1 MSALWRVACVRIPRF
16 PVGAVWRANQGP
28 RQLGLGLT
36 DTPSAPT
43 SATDRAKPTASPSTT
58 SVTDPTTKSTA
69 ADQPH
74 WDDRLLA
81 LADGNTLRAVTA
93 AAGRAR
99 VRAGMT
105 VTEAR
110 ARCTRLDILPWD
122 DIAIAGA
129 LTRATAALIQASPHV
144 SPAGAVNGV
153 WWVGATGFDVI
164 GGERT
169 LARTLLT
176 IAQRWHPQA
185 RVAIAD
191 SCVAARAATWQPRTD
206 STPHAAAFC
215 VPSGGDAPFLAPLPL
230 TFLPLDDELVATLD
244 ALGIRTVGA
253 FAALPIADI
262 ERRWGESGLRAWR
275 FAHGD
280 DPRRPV
286 LARADADRSV
296 TAELG
301 GSSDTM
307 EPALF
312 LVRAALETLVR
323 DLVRDGL
330 AAAAVSI
337 TLHLDGAPRP
347 SATVISD
354 TPDTADQ
361 QRASRVGARPELTA
375 PHDTITREVRPAH
388 PLARVA
394 PLFERCRALL
404 SDWQIVAPI
413 CGVTVTLTNTVPA
426 TGEQG
431 DLLDAGWRDPGAA
444 LAALERLRSTLGP
457 NTVMRPVLRDDH
469 RAEHAGAWAELVDGD
484 DAAMAAASIVAQNAV
499 PSRSDDV
506 APITHSGASL
516 PLFAGDR
523 TATPAALRLL
533 ETPQPVRMT
542 CDAESRPM
550 AGVWQSHTFTV
561 HECIGPE
568 RLTGAWWRSAFARDY
583 WHVRTREVGTLLLY
597 NEQET
602 WVLQG
607 WYD

>member
-16 PVGAVWRANQGP
+16 PVGAVWRASQGP
-28 RQLGLGLT
+28 RQLGLGL
-36 DTPSAPT
+36 DTAPT
-43 SATDRAKPTASPSTT
+43 AKPVDDDAT
-58 SVTDPTTKSTA
+58 PTK
-69 ADQPH
+69 H
-74 WDDRLLA
+74 WDERFLA

-105 VTEAR
+105 VTAAKAR
-110 ARCTRLDILPWD
+110 ASRLEILPWD
-122 DIAIAGA
+122 EIAIAGA

-144 SPAGAVNGV
+144 SPAGAVNGT
-153 WWVGATGFDVI
+153 WWVGATGFDAI
-164 GGERT
+164 GGERR
-169 LARTLLT
+169 LAQTLLT

-191 SCVAARAATWQPRTD
+191 SCAAARAATWQQPNAGQ
-206 STPHAAAFC
+206 PLAFC
-215 VPSGGDAPFLAPLPL
+215 IPSGGDAAFLAPLPL
-230 TFLPLDDELVATLD
+230 AFLPLDTELVAALQ
-244 ALGIRTVGA
+244 ALGITTVGA
-253 FAALPIADI
+253 FAALPVADI
-262 ERRWGESGLRAWR
+262 ERRWGESGLGAWR
-275 FAHGD
+275 LAHGD

-286 LARADADRSV
+286 LARLEAQRSV

-330 AAAAVSI
+330 AAAAVAI
-337 TLHLDGAPRP
+337 TLHLDGGRQKRDD
-347 SATVISD
+347 I
-354 TPDTADQ
+354 TPA
-361 QRASRVGARPELTA
+361 E
-375 PHDTITREVRPAH
+375 TITREVRPAH

-404 SDWQIVAPI
+404 SDWPIVAPI
-413 CGVTVTLTNTVPA
+413 CGVTVTLTNTLPA

-457 NTVMRPVLRDDH
+457 DAVMRPVLRDDH
-469 RAEHAGAWAELVDGD
+469 RAEQAGAWVELVDGD
-484 DAAMAAASIVAQNAV
+484 DAAVAAANAVAQNAV
-499 PSRSDDV
+499 TTRHDDA
-506 APITHSGASL
+506 APIMHSGAWL
-516 PLFAGDR
+516 PLFSTDR

-542 CDAESRPM
+542 CDAEHRPI
-550 AGVWQSHTFTV
+550 AGVWQAHTFTV
-561 HECIGPE
+561 RDCIGPE
-568 RLTGAWWRSAFARDY
+568 RLTGAWWRTPFARDY
-583 WHVRTREVGTLLLY
+583 WYLRTREVGTLLIY
-597 NEQET
+597 HDAES

>member
-1 MSALWRVACVRIPRF
+1 MSSLWRVACVRIPRF
-16 PVGAVWRANQGP
+16 PVGAVWRASQGP
-28 RQLGLGLT
+28 RQLGLGLLE
-36 DTPSAPT
+36 PVA
-43 SATDRAKPTASPSTT
+43 ARKPEDEAR
-58 SVTDPTTKSTA
+58 
-69 ADQPH
+69 H
-74 WDDRLLA
+74 WDEQLLA
-81 LADGNTLRAVTA
+81 LSEGNKLRAVTA

-110 ARCTRLDILPWD
+110 ARCARLDILPWD
-122 DIAIAGA
+122 DIAITGA

-144 SPAGAVNGV
+144 SPAGAANGT
-153 WWVGATGFDVI
+153 WWVGATGFEAI

-176 IAQRWHPQA
+176 IAQRWHPHA

-191 SCVAARAATWQPRTD
+191 SCAAARAATWQQVASGQPG
-206 STPHAAAFC
+206 AFC
-215 VPSGGDAPFLAPLPL
+215 VPSGGDAAFLAPLPL
-230 TFLPLDDELVATLD
+230 AFLPLDDELVAALD
-244 ALGIRTVGA
+244 SLGIRTVGT
-253 FAALPIADI
+253 FAGLPVADI
-262 ERRWGESGLRAWR
+262 ERRWGESGLSAWR
-275 FAHGD
+275 LAHGD

-286 LARADADRSV
+286 LARLEAHRSV

-330 AAAAVSI
+330 AAAAVGI
-337 TLHLDGAPRP
+337 TLHLDGIPRED
-347 SATVISD
+347 A
-354 TPDTADQ
+354 
-361 QRASRVGARPELTA
+361 GLNTA
-375 PHDTITREVRPAH
+375 PERADTGAADGRPVSRPAVRSVPRDGAPQDTVTREVRPAH

-404 SDWQIVAPI
+404 ADWTIVAPI

-431 DLLDAGWRDPGAA
+431 DMLDAGWRDPGAA

-457 NTVMRPVLRDDH
+457 GTVMRPVLRDDH

-484 DAAMAAASIVAQNAV
+484 DAALAASSAVEQNAIT
-499 PSRSDDV
+499 PRHDDA
-506 APITHSGASL
+506 APITQAGACLS
-516 PLFAGDR
+516 LFAGERD
-523 TATPAALRLL
+523 ATPAALRLL
-533 ETPQPVRMT
+533 ETPQPLRMT
-542 CDAESRPM
+542 CDPEHRPI

-561 HECIGPE
+561 HESIGPE
-568 RLTGAWWRSAFARDY
+568 RLTGAWWRTPFARDY
-583 WHVRTREVGTLLLY
+583 WYLRTREAGTFLVY
-597 NEQET
+597 HESGA

>member
-1 MSALWRVACVRIPRF
+1 MPSLWRVACVRIPRF
-16 PVGAVWRANQGP
+16 PVGAVWRASQGP

-36 DTPSAPT
+36 TEPAAPV
-43 SATDRAKPTASPSTT
+43 APVVPAKP
-58 SVTDPTTKSTA
+58 
-69 ADQPH
+69 ADDDKH
-74 WDDRLLA
+74 WDERLLA
-81 LADGNTLRAVTA
+81 LADGNKLRAVSA

-122 DIAIAGA
+122 EIAIAGA

-144 SPAGAVNGV
+144 SPAGAISGT
-153 WWVGATGFDVI
+153 WWVGATGFDAI
-164 GGERT
+164 GGERR
-169 LARTLLT
+169 LARTLLA
-176 IAQRWHPQA
+176 IAQRWHPGA

-191 SCVAARAATWQPRTD
+191 SCAAARAATWQKVP
-206 STPHAAAFC
+206 PGEPAAFC
-215 VPSGGDAPFLAPLPL
+215 IPSGGDPAYLAPLPL
-230 TFLPLDDELVATLD
+230 AFLPLDQELVASLET
-244 ALGIRTVGA
+244 LGIRTVGA
-253 FAALPIADI
+253 FAGLPVADI
-262 ERRWGESGLRAWR
+262 ERRWGEGGLSAWR
-275 FAHGD
+275 LAHGD

-286 LARADADRSV
+286 LARLEAQRSV

-330 AAAAVSI
+330 AAGAVAI
-337 TLHLDGAPRP
+337 TLHLDGGR
-347 SATVISD
+347 
-354 TPDTADQ
+354 Q
-361 QRASRVGARPELTA
+361 QRDDFTPAE
-375 PHDTITREVRPAH
+375 TITREVRPAH

-404 SDWQIVAPI
+404 SDWVIVAPI
-413 CGVTVTLTNTVPA
+413 CGVTVTLTNTQPA

-457 NTVMRPVLRDDH
+457 GAVMRPVLRDDH
-469 RAEHAGAWAELVDGD
+469 RAECAGAWAELVDGD
-484 DAAMAAASIVAQNAV
+484 DAALAAVVTVEQNAV
-499 PSRSDDV
+499 RSRGDDA
-506 APITHSGASL
+506 APITQAGAWL
-516 PLFAGDR
+516 PLFTTDR
-523 TATPAALRLL
+523 AAAPAALRLL
-533 ETPQPVRMT
+533 EVPQPVRMT
-542 CDAESRPM
+542 CDDAQRPV
-550 AGVWQSHTFTV
+550 AGIWQAHTFTV
-561 HECIGPE
+561 HDSIGPE
-568 RLTGAWWRSAFARDY
+568 RLTGAWWRTPFARDY
-583 WHVRTREVGTLLLY
+583 WYLRTHEVGTLLIY
-597 NEQET
+597 HESES

>member
-1 MSALWRVACVRIPRF
+1 MPSLWRVACVRIPRF

-28 RQLGLGLT
+28 KQLGLGLGLT
-36 DTPSAPT
+36 APEPAPT
-43 SATDRAKPTASPSTT
+43 K
-58 SVTDPTTKSTA
+58 V
-69 ADQPH
+69 ADDSKH

-93 AAGRAR
+93 AAGKAR

-105 VTEAR
+105 VTAAR
-110 ARCTRLDILPWD
+110 ARCTRLEILPWD
-122 DIAIAGA
+122 EIAIAGA

-144 SPAGAVNGV
+144 SPAGAINGT
-153 WWVGATGFDVI
+153 WWVGATGFDAI
-164 GGERT
+164 GGERR

-176 IAQRWHPQA
+176 IAQRWHPSA

-191 SCVAARAATWQPRTD
+191 SCAAARAATWQHP
-206 STPHAAAFC
+206 PAGQPFAFC
-215 VPSGGDAPFLAPLPL
+215 IPSGGDAAFLSPLPL
-230 TFLPLDDELVATLD
+230 GFLPLDAELVATLE
-244 ALGIRTVGA
+244 ALGIKTVGG
-253 FAALPIADI
+253 FANLPVADI
-262 ERRWGESGLRAWR
+262 ERRWGGAGLRAWR
-275 FAHGD
+275 LAHGD

-286 LARADADRSV
+286 LARLEAQRSV

-330 AAAAVSI
+330 AAGAVAI
-337 TLHLDGAPRP
+337 TLHLDGGTQKR
-347 SATVISD
+347 D
-354 TPDTADQ
+354 DLTPA
-361 QRASRVGARPELTA
+361 E
-375 PHDTITREVRPAH
+375 TITREVRPAH

-404 SDWQIVAPI
+404 SDWSLVAPI

-457 NTVMRPVLRDDH
+457 NAVMRPVLRDDH

-484 DAAMAAASIVAQNAV
+484 DTALAAASAVAQNAV
-499 PSRSDDV
+499 AARSDDT
-506 APITHSGASL
+506 APITHTGAWL
-516 PLFAGDR
+516 PLFTPHR
-523 TATPAALRLL
+523 SATPAALRLL
-533 ETPQPVRMT
+533 ETPQPIRMT
-542 CDAESRPM
+542 CDEAQRPI

-561 HECIGPE
+561 HESIGPE
-568 RLTGAWWRSAFARDY
+568 RLTGAWWRTPFARDY
-583 WHVRTREVGTLLLY
+583 WYLRTREVGTLLIY
-597 NEQET
+597 HDPDA
-602 WVLQG
+602 WILQG

>member
-28 RQLGLGLT
+28 RQLGLGLDLT
-36 DTPSAPT
+36 
-43 SATDRAKPTASPSTT
+43 ATDPAPP
-58 SVTDPTTKSTA
+58 A
-69 ADQPH
+69 AEPGDATVVH
-74 WDDRLLA
+74 WDERLLA
-81 LADGNTLRAVTA
+81 LADGNALRAVTA

-105 VTEAR
+105 VTAAR
-110 ARCTRLDILPWD
+110 ARCTRLEILPWD
-122 DIAIAGA
+122 DIAITGA

-144 SPAGAVNGV
+144 SPAGTVNGT
-153 WWVGATGFDVI
+153 WWVGATGFEAI

-176 IAQRWHPQA
+176 IAQRWHPLA

-191 SCVAARAATWQPRTD
+191 SCAAARAATWHTIRTSD
-206 STPHAAAFC
+206 HRAFC
-215 VPSGGDAPFLAPLPL
+215 IPSGGDPTFLAPLSL
-230 TFLPLDDELVATLD
+230 AFLPLDAELVAALN
-244 ALGIRTVGA
+244 ALGITTVGA
-253 FAALPIADI
+253 FAALPVADI
-262 ERRWGESGLRAWR
+262 ERRWGERGISAWR
-275 FAHGD
+275 LAHGD

-286 LARADADRSV
+286 LARLEAQRSV

-301 GSSDTM
+301 GSSDIM

-330 AAAAVSI
+330 AAGAVAI
-337 TLHLDGAPRP
+337 TLHLDGGRQ
-347 SATVISD
+347 VRD
-354 TPDTADQ
+354 DLTP
-361 QRASRVGARPELTA
+361 V
-375 PHDTITREVRPAH
+375 DTITREVRPAH

-404 SDWQIVAPI
+404 SEWSLTAPI

-444 LAALERLRSTLGP
+444 LAALERLRSMLGP
-457 NTVMRPVLRDDH
+457 DTVMRPVPRDEH
-469 RAEHAGAWAELVDGD
+469 RAECAGAWAELVDGD
-484 DAAMAAASIVAQNAV
+484 DAVVAAASVVEQNAV
-499 PSRSDDV
+499 AARRDDA
-506 APITHSGASL
+506 APVSQSGAAIA
-516 PLFAGDR
+516 LFAGER
-523 TATPAALRLL
+523 QATVAALRLL
-533 ETPQPVRMT
+533 ETPQPVRIT
-542 CDAESRPM
+542 CDTEQRPI

-561 HECIGPE
+561 QHCTGPE
-568 RLTGAWWRSAFARDY
+568 RLSGSWWRAAFARDY
-583 WHVRTREVGTLLLY
+583 WYLRTREVGTLLIY
-597 NEQET
+597 HEQDA

>member
-1 MSALWRVACVRIPRF
+1 MSSLWRVACVRIPRF
-16 PVGAVWRANQGP
+16 PVGAVWRASQGP
-28 RQLGLGLT
+28 RQLGLGLLAE
-36 DTPSAPT
+36 PA
-43 SATDRAKPTASPSTT
+43 ATQK
-58 SVTDPTTKSTA
+58 
-69 ADQPH
+69 ADDDATH
-74 WDDRLLA
+74 WDERLLA
-81 LADGNTLRAVTA
+81 LSEGNKLRAVTA

-99 VRAGMT
+99 VRAGMS

-110 ARCTRLDILPWD
+110 ARCARLDILPWD
-122 DIAIAGA
+122 DIAISGA

-144 SPAGAVNGV
+144 SPAGAATGT
-153 WWVGATGFDVI
+153 WWVGATGFEAI

-191 SCVAARAATWQPRTD
+191 SCAAARAATWQKVP
-206 STPHAAAFC
+206 SGQPGAFC
-215 VPSGGDAPFLAPLPL
+215 VPSGGDAGFLAPLPL
-230 TFLPLDDELVATLD
+230 AFLPLDDELVAALD
-244 ALGIRTVGA
+244 SLGIRTVGA
-253 FAALPIADI
+253 FAGLPVADI
-262 ERRWGESGLRAWR
+262 ERRWGESGLGAWR
-275 FAHGD
+275 LAHGD

-286 LARADADRSV
+286 LARLEAHRSV

-330 AAAAVSI
+330 AAAAVGI
-337 TLHLDGAPRP
+337 TLHLDGGRQ
-347 SATVISD
+347 VRD
-354 TPDTADQ
+354 DLTPA
-361 QRASRVGARPELTA
+361 E
-375 PHDTITREVRPAH
+375 TITREVRPAH

-404 SDWQIVAPI
+404 SDWTIVAPI

-457 NTVMRPVLRDDH
+457 GTVMRPVLRDDH

-484 DAAMAAASIVAQNAV
+484 DAALAASSAVEQNAIT
-499 PSRSDDV
+499 PRHDDA
-506 APITHSGASL
+506 APITQAGACLS
-516 PLFAGDR
+516 LFAGDR
-523 TATPAALRLL
+523 EATPAALRLL
-533 ETPQPVRMT
+533 ETPQPLRMT
-542 CDAESRPM
+542 CDPESRPI

-561 HECIGPE
+561 HESIGPE
-568 RLTGAWWRSAFARDY
+568 RLTGAWWRTPFARDY
-583 WHVRTREVGTLLLY
+583 WYLRTREAGTFLVY
-597 NEQET
+597 QESGA

>member
-16 PVGAVWRANQGP
+16 PIGAVWRASQGP
-28 RQLGLGLT
+28 RQLGLGL
-36 DTPSAPT
+36 DLTPPAP
-43 SATDRAKPTASPSTT
+43 ATPPPPA
-58 SVTDPTTKSTA
+58 DPT
-69 ADQPH
+69 H
-74 WDDRLLA
+74 WDERLLA
-81 LADGNTLRAVTA
+81 LAEGNALRAVTA

-105 VTEAR
+105 VTAAR
-110 ARCTRLDILPWD
+110 ARCSRLEVLPWD
-122 DIAIAGA
+122 DIAISGA
-129 LTRATAALIQASPHV
+129 LTRATAAFIQASPHV
-144 SPAGAVNGV
+144 SPAGSTTGT
-153 WWVGATGFDVI
+153 WWVGATGFDAI

-191 SCVAARAATWQPRTD
+191 SCAAARAATWQQLTGD
-206 STPHAAAFC
+206 HALAFC
-215 VPSGGDAPFLAPLPL
+215 IPAGGDAAFLAPLPL
-230 TFLPLDDELVATLD
+230 GLLPLDSELVAALD
-244 ALGIRTVGA
+244 ALGIRTIGA

-262 ERRWGESGLRAWR
+262 ERRWGESGIGAWR
-275 FAHGD
+275 LAHGD

-286 LARADADRSV
+286 LARADAQRSV

-301 GSSDTM
+301 GASETM

-312 LVRAALETLVR
+312 LVRAALDTLVR

-330 AAAAVSI
+330 AAAAVGI
-337 TLHLDGAPRP
+337 TLSLDG
-347 SATVISD
+347 SAREDTTV
-354 TPDTADQ
+354 
-361 QRASRVGARPELTA
+361 
-375 PHDTITREVRPAH
+375 TREVRPAT

-404 SDWQIVAPI
+404 ADWPLPAPI
-413 CGVTVTLTNTVPA
+413 CGVTVTLTQTVPA

-457 NTVMRPVLRDDH
+457 GTVMRPVLRDDH
-469 RAEHAGAWAELVDGD
+469 RVEQAGAWAELVDGD
-484 DAAMAAASIVAQNAV
+484 DAAVAAATAVEQNAIASRGDDHALTQHV
-499 PSRSDDV
+499 GAALPVFGAATLPSP
-506 APITHSGASL
+506 AP
-516 PLFAGDR
+516 
-523 TATPAALRLL
+523 TAAALRLL
-533 ETPQPVRMT
+533 ETPHPVRIT
-542 CDAESRPM
+542 CDLEARPI
-550 AGVWQSHTFTV
+550 AGVWQAHTFTV

-583 WHVRTREVGTLLLY
+583 WYLRTREVGTLLVY
-597 NEQET
+597 REREA

>member
-1 MSALWRVACVRIPRF
+1 MSALWRVACVRVPRF
-16 PVGAVWRANQGP
+16 PVGAVWRASQLP
-28 RQLGLGLT
+28 RQLGLGLDLPAPDRPLADADADALVPIPKSAART
-36 DTPSAPT
+36 SQGKPPDT
-43 SATDRAKPTASPSTT
+43 STT
-58 SVTDPTTKSTA
+58 A
-69 ADQPH
+69 PH

-110 ARCTRLDILPWD
+110 ARCTKLDIMPWD

-129 LTRATAALIQASPHV
+129 LTRATAAFIQASPHV
-144 SPAGAVNGV
+144 SPAGAVNGT

-176 IAQRWHPQA
+176 IAQRWHPHA

-191 SCVAARAATWQPRTD
+191 SCVTARAATWQSHT
-206 STPHAAAFC
+206 AAARDAAGAFC
-215 VPSGGDAPFLAPLPL
+215 VPSGSDEAFLSPLPL
-230 TFLPLDDELVATLD
+230 TFLPFDTELVATLA

-262 ERRWGESGLRAWR
+262 ERRWGDSGITAWR
-275 FAHGD
+275 LAHGD

-286 LARADADRSV
+286 LARLDADRSV

-301 GSSDTM
+301 GASDTM

-330 AAAAVSI
+330 AAAAVAI
-337 TLHLDGAPRP
+337 TLHLDGIPREL
-347 SATVISD
+347 ATD
-354 TPDTADQ
+354 N
-361 QRASRVGARPELTA
+361 
-375 PHDTITREVRPAH
+375 DTITREVRPAH

-404 SDWQIVAPI
+404 SDWPIIAPI

-457 NTVMRPVLRDDH
+457 NAVMRPVLRDDH

-484 DAAMAAASIVAQNAV
+484 DAALAAATTVMQKAVAPRA
-499 PSRSDDV
+499 DDA
-506 APITHSGASL
+506 APITQSGAWL
-516 PLFAGDR
+516 PLFSTDR
-523 TATPAALRLL
+523 AATPAALRLL

-542 CDAESRPM
+542 CDGDARPVS
-550 AGVWQSHTFTV
+550 GVWQSHTFTV

>member
-1 MSALWRVACVRIPRF
+1 MSSLWRVACVRIPRF
-16 PVGAVWRANQGP
+16 PVGAVWRANQGS
-28 RQLGLGLT
+28 RQLGLGLGLGPGSGLT
-36 DTPSAPT
+36 AEPAPPPP
-43 SATDRAKPTASPSTT
+43 DDGK
-58 SVTDPTTKSTA
+58 
-69 ADQPH
+69 H

-93 AAGRAR
+93 AAGRVR

-105 VTEAR
+105 VTAAR
-110 ARCTRLDILPWD
+110 ARCTRLDVLAWD
-122 DIAIAGA
+122 EIAIAGA
-129 LTRATAALIQASPHV
+129 LTRATAAFIQASPHV
-144 SPAGAVNGV
+144 SPAGAINGT
-153 WWVGATGFDVI
+153 WWVGATGFDAI
-164 GGERT
+164 GGERR
-169 LARTLLT
+169 LAQTLLA
-176 IAQRWHPQA
+176 IAQRWHPLA

-191 SCVAARAATWQPRTD
+191 SCAAARAATWQHPAQGE
-206 STPHAAAFC
+206 PLAFC
-215 VPSGGDAPFLAPLPL
+215 IPSGGDAHFLAPLPL
-230 TFLPLDDELVATLD
+230 GFLPLDSELVAALE
-244 ALGIRTVGA
+244 ALGIKTVGA
-253 FAALPIADI
+253 FAGLPSPDI
-262 ERRWGESGLRAWR
+262 ERRWGAAGLRAWR
-275 FAHGD
+275 LAHGD

-286 LARADADRSV
+286 LARLEAHRSV

-330 AAAAVSI
+330 AAGAVAI
-337 TLHLDGAPRP
+337 TLHLDGGREKRDDLTPAD
-347 SATVISD
+347 TV
-354 TPDTADQ
+354 
-361 QRASRVGARPELTA
+361 
-375 PHDTITREVRPAH
+375 TREVRPAH

-404 SDWQIVAPI
+404 ADWSLVAPI
-413 CGVTVTLTNTVPA
+413 CGVTVTLINTVPA

-457 NTVMRPVLRDDH
+457 DAVMRPVLRDDH
-469 RAEHAGAWAELVDGD
+469 RVECAGAWAELVDGD
-484 DAAMAAASIVAQNAV
+484 DAAMAAANTVTQNAIAA
-499 PSRSDDV
+499 RRDDT
-506 APITHSGASL
+506 ALITHTGEWL
-516 PLFAGDR
+516 PHFAGER

-542 CDAESRPM
+542 CDDAHRPI

-561 HECIGPE
+561 HEAIGPE
-568 RLTGAWWRSAFARDY
+568 RLTGAWWRTSFARDY
-583 WHVRTREVGTLLLY
+583 WYLRTREVGTLLLY
-597 NEQET
+597 HDADA

>member
-1 MSALWRVACVRIPRF
+1 MSSLWRVACVRIPRF

-28 RQLGLGLT
+28 RQLGLGLLAE
-36 DTPSAPT
+36 PAAAPQPD
-43 SATDRAKPTASPSTT
+43 DRAT
-58 SVTDPTTKSTA
+58 
-69 ADQPH
+69 H
-74 WDDRLLA
+74 WDERLLA
-81 LADGNTLRAVTA
+81 LAEGNKLRAVTA

-110 ARCTRLDILPWD
+110 ARCTRLEILPWD
-122 DIAIAGA
+122 EIAITGA

-144 SPAGAVNGV
+144 SPAGSANGT
-153 WWVGATGFDVI
+153 WWVGATGFEAI

-176 IAQRWHPQA
+176 IAQRWHPEA

-191 SCVAARAATWQPRTD
+191 SCAAARAATWQKALSGQPNTV
-206 STPHAAAFC
+206 C
-215 VPSGGDAPFLAPLPL
+215 VPSGGDAAFLAPLPL
-230 TFLPLDDELVATLD
+230 AFLPLNEELVATLD

-253 FAALPIADI
+253 FAALPVADI
-262 ERRWGESGLRAWR
+262 ERRWGESGLNAWR
-275 FAHGD
+275 LAHGD

-286 LARADADRSV
+286 LARLDAQRSV

-301 GSSDTM
+301 GSSDIM

-330 AAAAVSI
+330 AAGAVAI
-337 TLHLDGAPRP
+337 TLHLDGGR
-347 SATVISD
+347 
-354 TPDTADQ
+354 Q
-361 QRASRVGARPELTA
+361 QRDDLTPA
-375 PHDTITREVRPAH
+375 ETITREVRPAH

-404 SDWQIVAPI
+404 SDWALDAPI

-431 DLLDAGWRDPGAA
+431 DMLDAGWRDPGAA

-457 NTVMRPVLRDDH
+457 GTVMRPVLRDDH

-484 DAAMAAASIVAQNAV
+484 DAAMAADSAVEQNAITT
-499 PSRSDDV
+499 RHDDA
-506 APITHSGASL
+506 APIAQAGACLS
-516 PLFAGDR
+516 LFAGER
-523 TATPAALRLL
+523 SATPAALRLL
-533 ETPQPVRMT
+533 ETPQALRMT
-542 CDAESRPM
+542 CDAEHRPI

-561 HECIGPE
+561 HDSIGPE
-568 RLTGAWWRSAFARDY
+568 RLTGAWWRTPFARDY
-583 WHVRTREVGTLLLY
+583 WYLRTREAGTFLVY
-597 NEQET
+597 HESDA

>member
-1 MSALWRVACVRIPRF
+1 MPSLWRVACVRIPRF

-36 DTPSAPT
+36 APEPTPKPE
-43 SATDRAKPTASPSTT
+43 DDAK
-58 SVTDPTTKSTA
+58 
-69 ADQPH
+69 H

-105 VTEAR
+105 VTAAR
-110 ARCTRLDILPWD
+110 ARCTRLEVLPWD
-122 DIAIAGA
+122 EIAISGA

-144 SPAGAVNGV
+144 SPAGAINGT
-153 WWVGATGFDVI
+153 WWVGATGFDAI
-164 GGERT
+164 GGERR

-176 IAQRWHPQA
+176 IAQRWHPRA

-191 SCVAARAATWQPRTD
+191 SCAAARAATWQHP
-206 STPHAAAFC
+206 PEGEPLAFC
-215 VPSGGDAPFLAPLPL
+215 IPSGGDAHFLAPLPL
-230 TFLPLDDELVATLD
+230 AFLPLDTELVAALE
-244 ALGIRTVGA
+244 ALGIKTVGA
-253 FAALPIADI
+253 FASLPVADI
-262 ERRWGESGLRAWR
+262 ERRWGDAGLSAWR
-275 FAHGD
+275 LAHGD

-286 LARADADRSV
+286 LARLEAQRSV

-330 AAAAVSI
+330 AAGAVAI
-337 TLHLDGAPRP
+337 TLHLDGGRQKR
-347 SATVISD
+347 D
-354 TPDTADQ
+354 DLTPA
-361 QRASRVGARPELTA
+361 E
-375 PHDTITREVRPAH
+375 TITREVRPAH

-404 SDWQIVAPI
+404 SDWTLVAPI

-457 NTVMRPVLRDDH
+457 GAVMRPVLRDDH
-469 RAEHAGAWAELVDGD
+469 RADAAGAWAELVDGD
-484 DAAMAAASIVAQNAV
+484 DAALAAAPHVAHNPIAT
-499 PSRSDDV
+499 RHDDA
-506 APITHSGASL
+506 APVLHSGLWL
-516 PLFAGDR
+516 PLFTTDR
-523 TATPAALRLL
+523 AATPAALRLL

-542 CDAESRPM
+542 CDAEHRPI

-561 HECIGPE
+561 LDSIGPE
-568 RLTGAWWRSAFARDY
+568 RLTGAWWRTPFARDY
-583 WHVRTREVGTLLLY
+583 WYLRTREVGTLLLY
-597 NEQET
+597 HDADA

>member
-1 MSALWRVACVRIPRF
+1 MPSLWRVACVRIPRF

-28 RQLGLGLT
+28 KQLGLGLGLDLT
-36 DTPSAPT
+36 APESFTKAEDDT
-43 SATDRAKPTASPSTT
+43 R
-58 SVTDPTTKSTA
+58 
-69 ADQPH
+69 H

-81 LADGNTLRAVTA
+81 LADGNKLRAVTA
-93 AAGRAR
+93 AAGQAR
-99 VRAGMT
+99 IRAGMT
-105 VTEAR
+105 VTAAK
-110 ARCTRLDILPWD
+110 ARCARLEVLPWD

-144 SPAGAVNGV
+144 SPAGTINGT
-153 WWVGATGFDVI
+153 WWVGATGFDAI
-164 GGERT
+164 GGERR

-176 IAQRWHPQA
+176 IAQRWHPRA

-191 SCVAARAATWQPRTD
+191 SCAAARAATWQHP
-206 STPHAAAFC
+206 PAGQPLAFC
-215 VPSGGDAPFLAPLPL
+215 IPSGGDPAFLAPLPL
-230 TFLPLDDELVATLD
+230 AFLPLDHELVAALD
-244 ALGIRTVGA
+244 ALGITTVGA
-253 FAALPIADI
+253 FAALPSPDI
-262 ERRWGESGLRAWR
+262 ERRWGDLGLSAWR
-275 FAHGD
+275 LAHGE

-286 LARADADRSV
+286 LARLEAQRSV

-330 AAAAVSI
+330 AAGAVAI
-337 TLHLDGAPRP
+337 TLHLDGGR
-347 SATVISD
+347 
-354 TPDTADQ
+354 Q
-361 QRASRVGARPELTA
+361 QRDDFTPAE
-375 PHDTITREVRPAH
+375 TITREVRPAH

-404 SDWQIVAPI
+404 SDWTLVAPI
-413 CGVTVTLTNTVPA
+413 CGVTVTLTNTLPA

-444 LAALERLRSTLGP
+444 LAALERLRGTLGP
-457 NTVMRPVLRDDH
+457 DAVMRPVLRDDH
-469 RAEHAGAWAELVDGD
+469 RTEQAGAWAELVDGD
-484 DAAMAAASIVAQNAV
+484 DAALAAALKVAQNAV
-499 PSRSDDV
+499 TTRTDDA
-506 APITHSGASL
+506 APITHSGAWL
-516 PLFAGDR
+516 PLFASDR
-523 TATPAALRLL
+523 TAAPAALRLL

-542 CDAESRPM
+542 CDTDHRPI

-561 HECIGPE
+561 QESIGPE
-568 RLTGAWWRSAFARDY
+568 RLTGAWWRTPFARDY
-583 WHVRTREVGTLLLY
+583 WYLRTREVGTLLIY
-597 NEQET
+597 HDPES

>member
-1 MSALWRVACVRIPRF
+1 MSSLWRVACVRIPRF
-16 PVGAVWRANQGP
+16 PVGAIWRANQGP
-28 RQLGLGLT
+28 RQLGLGLGLGAGSGLAAEPAPP
-36 DTPSAPT
+36 TP
-43 SATDRAKPTASPSTT
+43 
-58 SVTDPTTKSTA
+58 A
-69 ADQPH
+69 ADDTKH

-81 LADGNTLRAVTA
+81 LADGTTLRAVTA

-105 VTEAR
+105 VTAAK
-110 ARCTRLDILPWD
+110 ARCTRLEILSWD
-122 DIAIAGA
+122 EIAIAGA
-129 LTRATAALIQASPHV
+129 LTRATAAFIQASPHV
-144 SPAGAVNGV
+144 SPAGAINGT
-153 WWVGATGFDVI
+153 WWVGATGFDAI
-164 GGERT
+164 GGERR
-169 LARTLLT
+169 LAQTLLS
-176 IAQRWHPQA
+176 IAQRWHPLA

-191 SCVAARAATWQPRTD
+191 SCAAARAATWQHLPAGHL
-206 STPHAAAFC
+206 PAGAPLAVC
-215 VPSGGDAPFLAPLPL
+215 IPSGGDAHFLEPLPL
-230 TFLPLDDELVATLD
+230 GFLPLDAELVAALE
-244 ALGIRTVGA
+244 ALGIKTVGA
-253 FAALPIADI
+253 FAGLPSADI
-262 ERRWGESGLRAWR
+262 ERRWGDAGLRAWR
-275 FAHGD
+275 LAHGD

-286 LARADADRSV
+286 LARLEAHRSV

-330 AAAAVSI
+330 AAGAVAI
-337 TLHLDGAPRP
+337 TLHLDGG
-347 SATVISD
+347 T
-354 TPDTADQ
+354 Q
-361 QRASRVGARPELTA
+361 QRDDLTPA
-375 PHDTITREVRPAH
+375 ETITREVRPAH

-404 SDWQIVAPI
+404 SDWSLTAPL

-457 NTVMRPVLRDDH
+457 DAVMRPVLRDDH
-469 RAEHAGAWAELVDGD
+469 RIECAGAWAELVDGD
-484 DAAMAAASIVAQNAV
+484 DAAMAAANTVTQNAV
-499 PSRSDDV
+499 APRRDDT
-506 APITHSGASL
+506 APVTHIGEWL
-516 PLFAGDR
+516 PHFTGER

-542 CDAESRPM
+542 CDDAHRPI

-561 HECIGPE
+561 HEAIGPE
-568 RLTGAWWRSAFARDY
+568 RLTGAWWRTPFARDY
-583 WHVRTREVGTLLLY
+583 WYLRTREVGTLLLY
-597 NEQET
+597 HDADA